1 MSKKLI
7 LSISLVALVSAA
19 VLYYIIYSKK
29 YSARALAHESI
40 CTMYNYDKA
49 NPSTHGNYG
58 DVYHKQ
64 SWQKFETQFGPSGAS
79 SLDEFC
85 SK

>member
-1 MSKKLI
+1 
-7 LSISLVALVSAA
+7 
-19 VLYYIIYSKK
+19 
-29 YSARALAHESI
+29 
-40 CTMYNYDKA
+40 MYNYDKA